1 MNNSVFRKTMENVRK
16 YRDIK
21 QQKGEETMWYQNQNS
36 ILQSFS
42 QKFISNRSEKNSNI
56 NE

>member
-1 MNNSVFRKTMENVRK
+1 MENVRK

-42 QKFISNRSEKNSNI
+42 QKFISNRKEKNSNI

>member
-1 MNNSVFRKTMENVRK
+1 MNNSVFRKAMENVRK

-42 QKFISNRSEKNSNI
+42 QKFISNRKEKNSNI

>member
-1 MNNSVFRKTMENVRK
+1 MKNVRK

-21 QQKGEETMWYQNQNS
+21 QQKGETMWYQNQKS

>member
-1 MNNSVFRKTMENVRK
+1 MNNSVFRKTMGNVRK

>member
-1 MNNSVFRKTMENVRK
+1 MGNVRK

>member
-1 MNNSVFRKTMENVRK
+1 MENVRK